1 MWLIHKSKGKGW
13 PTRFQRSKKGFVFW
27 SLISGILLTQTWQ
40 RDCLRNTKSF
50 SFIIFLSSSLLFFAG
65 FVNVTSNI
73 DEEDKKWI
81 CKNFPS
87 FLHNF
92 TGHKGELWSANQT
105 SPLLHFQICNNQ
117 SQLYFIEWKKCSIK
131 KRERHHLSTHNQ
143 LISTKYWNCF
153 TIPGRFG
160 QEEHWLDTISNRKLL
175 FNQRWKFVL
184 MIHLQK
190 TSCLQVLA
198 KNLCPHQRAKGLPI
212 RWEKPIVIL
221 RRERIK
227 DF

>member
-1 MWLIHKSKGKGW
+1 MKEMFH
-13 PTRFQRSKKGFVFW
+13 
-27 SLISGILLTQTWQ
+27 
-40 RDCLRNTKSF
+40 
-50 SFIIFLSSSLLFFAG
+50 
-65 FVNVTSNI
+65 
-73 DEEDKKWI
+73 
-81 CKNFPS
+81 
-87 FLHNF
+87 
-92 TGHKGELWSANQT
+92 
-105 SPLLHFQICNNQ
+105 
-117 SQLYFIEWKKCSIK
+117 K
-131 KRERHHLSTHNQ
+131 KRERRHPPPSPSPKTIMIGLDFDPSKVRKGEGWGNWLFPMSLNRALSTQ
-143 LISTKYWNCF
+143 YQPISTKYWNCF

-175 FNQRWKFVL
+175 FNQRWELVL

-221 RRERIK
+221 RRERIR